1 MIRGRAVPGIVNYQW
16 ILGKYGRINA
26 GYTSSSKTLL
36 GTTWENP
43 NDTIVT
49 DTLWLIVRNP
59 LTGCSDT
66 SWKTL
71 RIYPKPHAGIVEFD
85 SLCASGNIL
94 ASFDGDS
101 IPPSIRDYR
110 WMWKNNP
117 NTLGQIVQ
125 PNDSSTLIRFQ
136 KVNGQF
142 VSRHDLQL
150 VVTTA
155 FGCMDTIEKAIF
167 LKPLPVI
174 KLSDTL
180 PSLCDLQVI
189 FLWIL

>member
-1 MIRGRAVPGIVNYQW
+1 
-16 ILGKYGRINA
+16 
-26 GYTSSSKTLL
+26 
-36 GTTWENP
+36 
-43 NDTIVT
+43 
-49 DTLWLIVRNP
+49 
-59 LTGCSDT
+59 
-66 SWKTL
+66 
-71 RIYPKPHAGIVEFD
+71 
-85 SLCASGNIL
+85 
-94 ASFDGDS
+94 
-101 IPPSIRDYR
+101 
-110 WMWKNNP
+110 MWKNNP

-180 PSLCDLQVI
+180 PSLCVPGTVTLKNDSNRLGLRYSWTSLNAKPGSN
-189 FLWIL
+189 FSSSTLDSLHAF